1 VADLSKLVKELS
13 GLTVLDAVEL
23 TEALADKWGV
33 NHGQKANQTGIGTEA
48 IPNEAGDIKLI
59 EELIFQPRNIALQR
73 FSKEETAKGK
83 HPISSSSRSQNC
95 AATVS

>member
-33 NHGQKANQTGIGTEA
+33 NHGQKATK
-48 IPNEAGDIKLI
+48 P
-59 EELIFQPRNIALQR
+59 ALAQR
-73 FSKEETAKGK
+73 QSPTRP
-83 HPISSSSRSQNC
+83 PI
-95 AATVS
+95 